1 MPVIAAG
8 PGAEATDPACS
19 SARGYCLYGDGSRRV
34 SGPPGELMR
43 LASWVLLLTGFIL
56 HSLQNETQRANDVQN
71 KVLPTQH
78 STFDFSATLSSRP
91 RALSDPSTSSS
102 RPLPTDLTRGSRLF
116 TPSDGSVGPQSLRPE
131 KSTRFEIAENSEYL
145 VGKHAAKVKRAGV
158 KEMEI
163 TASKYQRQHDMGLAK
178 MRYKLKKR
186 RLGLLERK
194 LVDRKERHA
203 HSHKKR
209 MAKIKLKRLEVELR
223 HARAELA
230 HNHEERMAELQA
242 RMLEVQLG
250 QETDTAEHRHGWRT
264 FVPTLATLALLGREI
279 SGASRLVRNIQ
290 AGVSWA
296 PRSASDLR
304 RWVSRSE

>member
-1 MPVIAAG
+1 
-8 PGAEATDPACS
+8 
-19 SARGYCLYGDGSRRV
+19 
-34 SGPPGELMR
+34 MR

-56 HSLQNETQRANDVQN
+56 HSLQNEIQCANDAQN
-71 KVLPTQH
+71 GVLPTQN
-78 STFDFSATLSSRP
+78 STFDFSTTLYSRP
-91 RALSDPSTSSS
+91 RALSDPSIPSS
-102 RPLPTDLTRGSRLF
+102 RPSLADFPRVSQILTK
-116 TPSDGSVGPQSLRPE
+116 SDGSVGPQSFRRE
-131 KSTRFEIAENSEYL
+131 KSTRFETAETSEYQV
-145 VGKHAAKVKRAGV
+145 VGKYAAKLKRAGV

-163 TASKYQRQHDMGLAK
+163 VASKYQRQHDMGLAR

-186 RLGLLERK
+186 RLGLIERK
-194 LVDRKERHA
+194 RVDRKERHA

-209 MAKIKLKRLEVELR
+209 MAKIKLRRLEVELR

-230 HNHEERMAELQA
+230 HTHEERMAELQE

-250 QETDTAEHRHGWRT
+250 QKTDTAEHRHGWRT